1 MSFVKR
7 VATASQVERGHVQKV
22 LEALREVLKDD
33 LQEKGGKVRIPGL
46 LCASVC
52 IVKEQPPREKKVFG
66 KVLQLERKPSRKTV
80 RLVAGKKLRD
90 LQ

>member
-1 MSFVKR
+1 MSFVNR
-7 VATASQVERGHVQKV
+7 VATAAHVERGHVQKV
-22 LEALREVLKDD
+22 LTALAEVLKDD
-33 LQEKGGKVRIPGL
+33 LQEKRKVRIPGL

-52 IVKEQPPREKKVFG
+52 IVKEKPPREKKFFG